1 MGEVLFH
8 SGIGPVLIDVLDR
21 WLGRLPGRLALL
33 SVLGGALLS
42 VLTGAS
48 VGSVAMLGN
57 TLVPEMERR
66 GYRRAMSLGPILG
79 SGGLA
84 IMIPPSGLAVLLGA
98 VGEIS
103 IGRILIAIIV
113 PGLLMTFLYA
123 FYVIGRCWI
132 QPSMAPTYDM
142 EHYPFWESLMLT
154 VRYLLPVMVIIFLVT
169 GVIILGMATPTEAA
183 ATGAFGVFLM
193 TAVYKRLTWSVI
205 KQSIASTLKV
215 MGMIFLIICGAQAF
229 SSLLSFSAITTG
241 LGDLISGMN
250 PILTVLIMQIVVLI
264 MGAFMEPASIMM
276 ITLPIFLPVIKDLGL
291 SSVWFAVVF
300 LLSIEMSL
308 CTPPF
313 GLNLFVMKGVAPP
326 DTTMKEIYA
335 AGVPFLLCD
344 AVVMIALLA
353 FPGIALW
360 LPGIMH

>member
-1 MGEVLFH
+1 M
-8 SGIGPVLIDVLDR
+8 LIDVLDR

-33 SVLGGALLS
+33 SVFGGALLS

-66 GYRRAMSLGPILG
+66 GYKRPMSMGSILG

-103 IGRILIAIIV
+103 IGRILIAIIL
-113 PGLLMTFLYA
+113 PGLIMTSLYA
-123 FYVIGRCWI
+123 LYVVGRCLL
-132 QPSMAPTYDM
+132 QPSIAPSY
-142 EHYPFWESLMLT
+142 EVERFPFWENVMLT
-154 VRYLLPVMVIIFLVT
+154 VRYLLPVLVIIFLVT

-193 TAVYKRLTWSVI
+193 TAVYKRLTWSVV
-205 KQSIASTLKV
+205 KHSIASTLRV

-229 SSLLSFSAITTG
+229 SSILSFSAITTG
-241 LGDLISGMN
+241 LGDTFSGMS
-250 PILTVLIMQIVVLI
+250 PLLAVFIMQLVVLI

-276 ITLPIFLPVIKDLGL
+276 ITLPIFIPVIQGPGAEHRLVRRGL
-291 SSVWFAVVF
+291 SAEHRNVPVHSAVRPESVRH
-300 LLSIEMSL
+300 ERRG
-308 CTPPF
+308 PPRTR
-313 GLNLFVMKGVAPP
+313 P
-326 DTTMKEIYA
+326 
-335 AGVPFLLCD
+335 
-344 AVVMIALLA
+344 
-353 FPGIALW
+353 
-360 LPGIMH
+360 